1 MLISPRS
8 GTLWRRAAATPA
20 RPPVRRPAAHPFVRI
35 GLRSLARHPWQTAL
49 MLIGIMLGVAVMVA
63 IDLANAAASRAF
75 DLSTDAI
82 VGRAT
87 HQIVGG
93 PTGVDEALYT
103 RLRVEADVRPAAP
116 VVTAYVSSPQLGNR
130 PIQLLGVDPFAEG
143 PFRSYLLSGSAG
155 VAAGFGAEVAAGQT
169 AAAGDLIAFLTRP
182 GALLLSETLAREHGL
197 APGDA
202 LTLTVNGRV
211 TTGVL
216 AGLLRPADALS
227 RRALDSL
234 VLADIATAQELT
246 GQVGRLA
253 HIDLILR
260 DDDPAGMQHLRSLLP
275 AGVQLIPV
283 AARAGAVA
291 QMTAAFRINLTA
303 LSLLAL
309 VVGMFLIYNSMTFSV
324 VQRRELFGTLR
335 CLGATRGEIGRLVML
350 EALVVGGIGSALGL
364 GLGTLMGQ
372 AAVRLVTQT
381 INDLYFVVTVRGVV
395 IAAESLVKGALVGVG
410 ATVAAAALPA
420 WEAAAAPP
428 RLALSRS
435 GIEERARRLAPLSAL
450 AAVAGMVLGGLLLA
464 IPPQALARLVGESQ
478 ADARNIG
485 PTLSLAVSFAGIFFV
500 TIAFALLAPIA
511 TLAAMRG
518 VVPLTGRIFG
528 VLGRLA
534 PRSVAAALSR
544 TAVAIAALMVAVSV
558 TIGVG
563 LMIASFRTTV
573 IGWLGQ
579 TLWGDIYISAP
590 GPTATRS
597 AVPLDPQIE
606 QIARGWPGVVR
617 ADVLRSTEVASPAGR
632 IAIAAVSD
640 RDLTAPR
647 IFVSTD
653 GRRAAAAEAVRRGAV
668 LASEPLAVRLG
679 LPARGATVTLYT
691 DRGPHTFPVAGI
703 YRDYSSSEGV
713 VMMTLDLYRS
723 FWEDRAITAV
733 ALKLADGSDV
743 DATAAGLADRLAA
756 LPNGNA
762 VLVRPNAAL
771 RNDALAIFDRTF
783 AITAALQLLA
793 AIVAF
798 VGVLSA
804 LLALQLERTRELGV
818 LRAVGLTVR
827 QLRGTVLLETGLM
840 GAVAGLLA
848 MPTGLTLALV
858 LIYIINRRSFGWTL
872 ELHADPLIFIQA
884 MLLAVAAA
892 VLAGIYPA
900 LRMGRMATAD
910 ALRGE

>member
-1 MLISPRS
+1 MLTSARS
-8 GTLWRRAAATPA
+8 DVLPWRCSAQPGGQAARSTTA
-20 RPPVRRPAAHPFVRI
+20 RPLARI
-35 GLRSLARHPWQTAL
+35 GLRTLARRPWQTAL

-82 VGRAT
+82 AGRAT

-103 RLRVEADVRPAAP
+103 RLRVEAGVRLAAP
-116 VVTAYVSSPQLGNR
+116 IVTTYVSSPQLGNR
-130 PIQLLGVDPFAEG
+130 PIQLLGVDPFAER
-143 PFRSYLLSGSAG
+143 PFRSYLLTGSAG
-155 VAAGFGAEVAAGQT
+155 AAAGFGTEVAPDQT
-169 AAAGDLIAFLTRP
+169 DAAGHLVAILTRP
-182 GALLLSETLAREHGL
+182 AGLLISAALAQEHGL

-202 LTLTVNGRV
+202 LTLTVNGRL
-211 TTGVL
+211 TTGIL
-216 AGLLRPADALS
+216 TGLLQPADSLS
-227 RRALDSL
+227 RRALDGL
-234 VLADIATAQELT
+234 ILADIATAQELT
-246 GQVGRLA
+246 DRPGRLD

-260 DDDPAGMQHLRSLLP
+260 DEDPRSLEFLRGLLP
-275 AGVQLIPV
+275 PGAQIIPI
-283 AARAGAVA
+283 ATRAGAVA
-291 QMTAAFRINLTA
+291 QMTTAFRINLTA

-335 CLGATRGEIGRLVML
+335 CLGATRREVAGLVVL
-350 EALVVGGIGSALGL
+350 EALFVGVIGAGL
-364 GLGTLMGQ
+364 GLALGVIMGQ

-395 IAAESLVKGALVGVG
+395 IPAESLVKGALIGIA
-410 ATVAAAALPA
+410 ATVISAVLPA
-420 WEAAAAPP
+420 WDAARTPP

-435 GIEERARRLAPLSAL
+435 GVEDRARRLAPL
-450 AAVAGMVLGGLLLA
+450 AGLIGLTNLTLGGLLLA
-464 IPPQALARLVGESQ
+464 IPPQAFANLPARSLLGVCCS
-478 ADARNIG
+478 G
-485 PTLSLAVSFAGIFFV
+485 PTVSLAVSFAGIFFI

-511 TLAAMRG
+511 TMMAMRG
-518 VVPLTGRIFG
+518 AMPLTGRLFG

-534 PRSVAAALSR
+534 PRNVAAALSR
-544 TAVAIAALMVAVSV
+544 TAVAIAALMIAVSV

-563 LMIASFRTTV
+563 LMIVSFRTTV
-573 IGWLGQ
+573 VAWLGQ
-579 TLWGDIYISAP
+579 TLWGDIYISTP

-597 AVPLDPQIE
+597 TAPLAPQIA

-617 ADVLRSTEVASPAGR
+617 AEVLRSTEVASPAGR

-653 GRRAAAAEAVRRGAV
+653 GGRAAAAEAVRRGAV
-668 LASEPLAVRLG
+668 LASEPLAVRLD
-679 LPARGATVTLYT
+679 LPARGATITLYT

-713 VMMTLDLYRS
+713 VMMPLDLYRS
-723 FWEDRAITAV
+723 FWEDQAITAV
-733 ALKLADGSDV
+733 AIKLADGNDV
-743 DATAAGLADRLAA
+743 DATAAALAARLAE
-756 LPNGNA
+756 LPDGGA
-762 VLVRPNAAL
+762 ALVRPNAAL
-771 RNDALAIFDRTF
+771 RNDALAVFDRAF
-783 AITAALQLLA
+783 AITVALQLLA
-793 AIVAF
+793 ALVAF

-804 LLALQLERTRELGV
+804 LLALQLERIRELGV
-818 LRAVGLTVR
+818 LRAIGLTVR
-827 QLRGTVLLETGLM
+827 QLRGAMLLETGLM

-858 LIYIINRRSFGWTL
+858 LVYIINRRSFGWTL
-872 ELHADPLIFIQA
+872 ELHAEPMVFVQA
-884 MLLAVAAA
+884 MLLAVGAA

-900 LRMGRMATAD
+900 VRMGRMATAE